1 MAQSI
6 ESINKIPNDEYY
18 TPKFIFEALKLQF
31 DLDAAAPKDGVG
43 WIPAKKHYCEEDDSL
58 TKDWSGLVWLNP
70 PYSNPRPFIEKFML
84 HANGIALVQISK
96 ALWFEK
102 VWNDAHALCL
112 PKIHLK
118 FEHKISGSKGIF
130 MPVVLIGMGME
141 AVQALHY
148 SRLGKV
154 R

>member
-1 MAQSI
+1 MARSK
-6 ESINKIPNDEYY
+6 ESIAKIANDEYY
-18 TPKFIFEALKLQF
+18 TPRFIFEALNLDF
-31 DLDAAAPKDGVG
+31 DLDAAAPEGGVP
-43 WIPAKKHYCEEDDSL
+43 WIPAKKYHTETINTLEQ
-58 TKDWSGLVWLNP
+58 DWQGLVWLNP
-70 PYSNPRPFIEKFML
+70 PYSNPQPFIEKFMN
-84 HANGIALVQISK
+84 HGNGIALVQISK

-102 VWNDAHALCL
+102 VWQDAHALCL

-118 FEHKISGSKGIF
+118 FEHKVSGTKGIF
-130 MPVVLIGMGME
+130 MPVVLIGMGMQ